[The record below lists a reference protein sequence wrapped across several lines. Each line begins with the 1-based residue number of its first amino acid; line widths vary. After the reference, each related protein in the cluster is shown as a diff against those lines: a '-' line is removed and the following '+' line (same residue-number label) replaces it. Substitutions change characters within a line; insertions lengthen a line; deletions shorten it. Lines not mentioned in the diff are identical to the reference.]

1 MREKSFYKRFSVYG
15 PGGRRCSCCFPQDP
29 KGKKAV
35 KKQEKK
41 TERMIF
47 SKLVEDELKDF

>member
-1 MREKSFYKRFSVYG
+1 MQEKSYYKRFNVYG
-15 PGGRRCSCCFPQDP
+15 PGGRRCSCCFPQSP

-41 TERMIF
+41 TERAIF
-47 SKLVEDELKDF
+47 SKLMETEIKNL